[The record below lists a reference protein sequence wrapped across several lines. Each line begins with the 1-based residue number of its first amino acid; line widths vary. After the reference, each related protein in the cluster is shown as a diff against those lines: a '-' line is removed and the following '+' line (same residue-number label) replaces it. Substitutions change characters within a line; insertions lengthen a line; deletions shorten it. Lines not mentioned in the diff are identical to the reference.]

1 MNIGINGMGRIGRA
15 ILKQAIINN
24 LEIVAINDANM
35 TPQELAYLLKYDS
48 TLQRLNLFVDVADDE
63 IYIDNRRIFFLRE
76 SEPANIVWGQYDVQY
91 VFECTGK
98 YTTTESASAHLQG
111 GASKVIICS
120 PSTDAPIFIQGVN
133 ESKYNNSLQIISMG
147 SCSSHA
153 GAVILNLL
161 NYNIGINSAV
171 VKVVRAYTN
180 DQSVMDNANSTYP
193 ERGRACAM
201 NIIPTHT
208 DANKVIGKVIPEL
221 NKSLLA
227 QAFRTPTIL
236 GGVIDITFTT
246 DKAYTA
252 SEINE
257 TLEQHVKK
265 LTGILDYTKEPLV
278 SSDVIGN
285 TNSVVVLGRY
295 TTAIGNG
302 MFNVVGLYDNENAFA
317 KRCVEMAQYMN
328 SME

>member
-1 MNIGINGMGRIGRA
+1 MKIGINGMGRIGRA
-15 ILKQAIINN
+15 ILKQAIEADIRIN
-24 LEIVAINDANM
+24 LINDANM
-35 TPQELAYLLKYDS
+35 TPQELVYLLKYDS
-48 TLQRLNLFVDVADDE
+48 TLQRLNAQIEAGEDSIIINGIAIQFTQ
-63 IYIDNRRIFFLRE
+63 E
-76 SEPANIVWGQYDVQY
+76 SKPANIVWGQYDVQY

-98 YTTTESASAHLQG
+98 YTTIESASAHLQG

-120 PSTDAPIFIQGVN
+120 PSKDAPIFIQGAN
-133 ESKYNNSLQIISMG
+133 ESKYDNSLQIISMG
-147 SCSSHA
+147 SCSTHA
-153 GAVILNLL
+153 GAVILRLL
-161 NYNIGINSAV
+161 QDTMGINSAV

-180 DQSVMDNANSTYP
+180 DQNVMDNANSTYP

-257 TLEQHVKK
+257 TLQQNVKK
-265 LTGILDYTKEPLV
+265 LKGILDYTTEPLV

>member
-1 MNIGINGMGRIGRA
+1 MKIGINGMGRIGRA
-15 ILKQAIINN
+15 ILKQAIEADIRIN
-24 LEIVAINDANM
+24 LINDANM
-35 TPQELAYLLKYDS
+35 TPQELVYLLKYDS
-48 TLQRLNLFVDVADDE
+48 TLQRLNAQIEAGEDSIIINGIAIQFTQ
-63 IYIDNRRIFFLRE
+63 E
-76 SEPANIVWGQYDVQY
+76 SKPANIVWGQYDVQY

-98 YTTTESASAHLQG
+98 YTTTESASAHLHG

-120 PSTDAPIFIQGVN
+120 PSTDAPTFIQGVN

-153 GAVILNLL
+153 GAVILRLL
-161 NYNIGINSAV
+161 QDTMGINSAV

-208 DANKVIGKVIPEL
+208 DANKVIGKVVPEL
-221 NKSLLA
+221 NKYLLA

-257 TLEQHVKK
+257 TLKQNVKK
-265 LTGILDYTKEPLV
+265 LKGILDYTTEPLV

>member
-15 ILKQAIINN
+15 VLKQAIINN
-24 LEIVAINDANM
+24 LKIVAINDANM
-35 TPQELAYLLKYDS
+35 TPQELVYLLKYDS
-48 TLQRLNLFVDVADDE
+48 TLQRLNAQIEAGEDSIIINGRAIQF
-63 IYIDNRRIFFLRE
+63 RQE
-76 SEPANIVWGQYDVQY
+76 SEPANIVWGQYDVEY

-98 YTTTESASAHLQG
+98 YTTTESASAHLKG

-120 PSTDAPIFIQGVN
+120 PSTDAPTFIQGAN
-133 ESKYNNSLQIISMG
+133 ESKYDNSLQIISMG

-161 NYNIGINSAV
+161 NYYIGINSAV

-221 NKSLLA
+221 GKSLLA

-257 TLEQHVKK
+257 ILEQNVKN
-265 LTGILDYTKEPLV
+265 LEGILDYTTEPLV

-295 TTAIGNG
+295 TTVIGNG
-302 MFNVVGLYDNENAFA
+302 MCNVVGLYDNENAFA

-328 SME
+328 SMK

>member
-15 ILKQAIINN
+15 ILKQAITNN
-24 LEIVAINDANM
+24 LEIRAINDANM
-35 TPQELAYLLKYDS
+35 TPQELVYLLKYDS
-48 TLQRLNLFVDVADDE
+48 TLQRLNAQIEAGEDSIIIKGKAIPFTQ
-63 IYIDNRRIFFLRE
+63 E

-98 YTTTESASAHLQG
+98 YTTTESASAHLHG

-120 PSTDAPIFIQGVN
+120 PSTDAPTFIQGAN
-133 ESKYNNSLQIISMG
+133 ESKYDNSQQIISMG

-153 GAVILNLL
+153 GAVILRLL
-161 NYNIGINSAV
+161 QDTMGINSAV

-257 TLEQHVKK
+257 TLQQNVKNLK
-265 LTGILDYTKEPLV
+265 GILDYTTEPLV

-285 TNSVVVLGRY
+285 TSSVVVLGRY